1 MNNLKKYGFH
11 DYLSPEFPSQII
23 VENTELCNYACVH
36 CPHHSFEKSGKYS
49 GRNLDLAL
57 HKKLI
62 DEIARDGIGYCRYIR
77 YAALGETLL
86 HPNFIEMVEYAGKHS
101 GVPLNIT
108 TNGLLL
114 TEGKARRLLDAGV
127 NTFDISIDAY
137 SDKVYRKIRRKGD
150 LLKVRANCLKLIEMI
165 KNGKYKA
172 KMIVSFVEQSLNRQ
186 EKNKF
191 KEFWE
196 NNGADFVVIRPMHSA
211 SGSIKAAAREM
222 RKNAPER
229 TPCIYPW
236 ERLVLTSTGYLSYC
250 PAEWE
255 YKACIA
261 DFRTT
266 TIKKVWQG
274 AYMRA
279 LRKAHLKNDFSQF
292 SFCKQCPDWSLTIW
306 SKQGKN
312 YAEMMQEIVK

>member
-1 MNNLKKYGFH
+1 MSNLIQYGFQ

-23 VENTELCNYACVH
+23 VENTELCNYACLH
-36 CPHHSFEKSGKYS
+36 CPHHTFERSNKYG
-49 GRNLDLAL
+49 GRNLDLGL

-62 DEIARDGIGYCRYIR
+62 DEVISDGRGYCRFIR

-86 HPNFIEMVEYAGKHS
+86 HPNFIEMVEYAGKYS

-114 TEGKARRLLDAGV
+114 TAELTRKLLDAGV
-127 NTFDISIDAY
+127 SIFDVSIDAC
-137 SDKVYRKIRRKGD
+137 SPDTYRKIRRKGD
-150 LLKVRANCLKLIEMI
+150 LLKVRANCLKLIEII
-165 KNGKYKA
+165 KSGKYKA
-172 KMIVSFVEQSLNRQ
+172 KMIVSFVEQPLNRQ
-186 EKNKF
+186 EKNRF
-191 KEFWE
+191 REFWE
-196 NNGADFVVIRPMHSA
+196 NAGADFVVIRPMHSA
-211 SGSIKAAAREM
+211 SGSIKATAQKM
-222 RKNAPER
+222 RKNAKER
-229 TPCIYPW
+229 TPCVYPW
-236 ERLVLTSTGYLSYC
+236 ERLVLTSLGYLSYC

-274 AYMRA
+274 AYMRV
-279 LRKAHLKNDFSQF
+279 LRKAHLDNDFSKF

-306 SKQGKN
+306 PKQGKN
-312 YAEMMQEIVK
+312 YAKMMNDIIK